1 MRVKAMTRSHKTFA
15 KTLASVALI
24 AGGAFA
30 ALAASQTMAGSDT
43 ARDRGDGA
51 RRACVSAPLDDTR
64 ILDDSTLLVTDYHGN
79 AALIKMNGRCLEKNE
94 AIGIKYYGSNQI
106 CGPVDVEIT
115 GSVATNI
122 PIPCFIDSVTPISKD
137 EAKAY
142 LAAR

>member
-1 MRVKAMTRSHKTFA
+1 MTRSHKAFGKTFA
-15 KTLASVALI
+15 GIALVA
-24 AGGAFA
+24 AGAFA
-30 ALAASQTMAGSDT
+30 ALAASQSMAGNDDT
-43 ARDRGDGA
+43 RDNGDRA

-64 ILDDSTLLVTDYHGN
+64 VLDDSTLLITDYHGN
-79 AALIKMNGRCLEKNE
+79 AALVKMNGRCLEKNE

-106 CGPVDVEIT
+106 CGPVDVQIT

-122 PIPCFIDSVTPISKD
+122 PIPCFIDSVTPLSKD